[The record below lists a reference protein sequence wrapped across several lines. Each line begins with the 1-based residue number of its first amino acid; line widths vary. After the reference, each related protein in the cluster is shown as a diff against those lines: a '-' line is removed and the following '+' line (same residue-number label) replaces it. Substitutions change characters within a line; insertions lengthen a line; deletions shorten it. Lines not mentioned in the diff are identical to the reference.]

1 MYDSAPFNARSHTRD
16 PANKIDPH
24 TTWRYAT
31 TLRHDTHYIAH
42 SHTTA
47 HTPLSVLRFRREPL
61 CQNLLFSLMIMIIC
75 VTYKAH
81 TEHTPVGIHI
91 FSEIHYAPDLLI
103 RKATHVTYNAHATC
117 AHRRVRPEHTYILF
131 IFLSPLYTWPPHPIY
146 IYIYIYT
153 YIHIYTYI
161 WQFDVCLIDGTAHT
175 HTHTHTHAHTHTHT
189 TAHAPVGI
197 RRVRRDPL
205 CPRPLYQHYW
215 FCSRH
220 MRSSADSALPAYPTP
235 ALRPRAPTYI
245 WQKTHSKSWVRAFI
259 TASPLRSVSV
269 YRLAGTW
276 EAHNVWGTWKLTM
289 YEETQGRGSCI
300 WRAKPIIYGEQSR

>member
-1 MYDSAPFNARSHTRD
+1 MYDSAPFNARTRD
-16 PANKIDPH
+16 SANKIDPH

-31 TLRHDTHYIAH
+31 TLRQDPHYIAH

-47 HTPLSVLRFRREPL
+47 HAPLSVLRFRREPL
-61 CQNLLFSLMIMIIC
+61 CQNPLFSLMIMIIC

-81 TEHTPVGIHI
+81 TAHTAVGIHI

-117 AHRRVRPEHTYILF
+117 AHRGVRPEHTDIFIHIFIANVHLTSWSYI
-131 IFLSPLYTWPPHPIY
+131 YVY
-146 IYIYIYT
+146 IYIYLYT
-153 YIHIYTYI
+153 YIYIHVAKWCLSHRWHGTHKHTHIYTR
-161 WQFDVCLIDGTAHT
+161 T
-175 HTHTHTHAHTHTHT
+175 HTHTHTHT

-197 RRVRRDPL
+197 RRVRRDPQ

-220 MRSSADSALPAYPTP
+220 TRSSADSALPAYPTP

-245 WQKTHSKSWVRAFI
+245 WQKTHSSKSWVRAFI
-259 TASPLRSVSV
+259 AASPLRSASV

-276 EAHNVWGTWKLTM
+276 GAHNVWGSSRKLKA
-289 YEETQGRGSCI
+289 EDRV
-300 WRAKPIIYGEQSR
+300 YGEQSR